1 MLGSEPPPASIQW
14 ENPLSRRGWF
24 FPSNVTYAYLNI
36 KNFALVEVYVSSR
49 FFLPFMSS
57 QVRGAVVVAAVTAA
71 MAVSRTHVLGRVP
84 RNVWETLLENI

>member
-1 MLGSEPPPASIQW
+1 MLGSEPPPASIHW

-24 FPSNVTYAYLNI
+24 FPSNVTYAYFNI
-36 KNFALVEVYVSSR
+36 KNFALVEVSSR

-57 QVRGAVVVAAVTAA
+57 HVRGAVVMATVT
-71 MAVSRTHVLGRVP
+71 RTHVLGLVP

>member
-1 MLGSEPPPASIQW
+1 MGKPTEQTRLV
-14 ENPLSRRGWF
+14 
-24 FPSNVTYAYLNI
+24 FPSNVTYAYFNI
-36 KNFALVEVYVSSR
+36 KNFALVEVSSR

-57 QVRGAVVVAAVTAA
+57 QVRGAVVMAAVTAA

>member
-14 ENPLSRRGWF
+14 GNPLSRRGWF
-24 FPSNVTYAYLNI
+24 FPSNVTYAYFNI
-36 KNFALVEVYVSSR
+36 KNFALVEVSSR

-57 QVRGAVVVAAVTAA
+57 QVRGAVVMAAVTAA